1 MSKSAKK
8 QANEVC
14 SRFVAL
20 KTIEGAIK
28 KKLEQLKPEVEDIM
42 RDAFDEEG
50 TDRKRVRLN
59 GTTIGTITACTSSND
74 FAVTNAD
81 KFIEWLEDYGKGTFE
96 PKVNA
101 KASREIWNMLEAKYD
116 ESDFRHLFFI
126 EPKPSRETLK
136 NIFCV
141 EDVCLYEGIPMVI
154 PGIKPKEKDFKFLR
168 VTDTH
173 LPSCLSAL
181 NSKDGE
187 GLAGLLEAN

>member
-1 MSKSAKK
+1 MSNLNKK
-8 QANEVC
+8 QENELC
-14 SRFVAL
+14 AKYVAL
-20 KTIEGAIK
+20 KTVETAVK
-28 KKLEQLKPEVEDIM
+28 KEIDAVKPEVEDIM
-42 RDAFDEEG
+42 REAFEEEG

-59 GTTIGTITACTSSND
+59 GTTIGTISACTSTQD
-74 FAVTNAD
+74 FAVTNAE

-96 PKVNA
+96 VKVNA
-101 KASREIWNMLEAKYD
+101 KASHEIWDMLAAKYD

-141 EDVCLYEGIPMVI
+141 EDACLYEGIPLAI
-154 PGIKPKEKDFKFLR
+154 PGIKPKKKDFKFLR